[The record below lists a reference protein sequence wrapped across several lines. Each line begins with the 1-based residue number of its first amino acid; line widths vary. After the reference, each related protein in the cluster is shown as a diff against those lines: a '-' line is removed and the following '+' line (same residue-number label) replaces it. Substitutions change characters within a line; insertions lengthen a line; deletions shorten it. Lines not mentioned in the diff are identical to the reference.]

1 MKLEHPRNGHLLFQD
16 GHVVHRVLYLL
27 LFYVQERLSLALL
40 GFQPSVVLQLLR
52 ILLVVLLLLHR
63 VQIERQHRVLQRF
76 VLLPLLVLLL
86 NDLFLAALLD
96 LSGDVLVV
104 L

>member
-1 MKLEHPRNGHLLFQD
+1 MKLEHPRTGHLLFQD

-27 LFYVQERLSLALL
+27 LFDVRERLSLALL
-40 GFQPSVVLQLLR
+40 EFQPSVVLQLLR

-63 VQIERQHRVLQRF
+63 VQIERQPRALQRF

-86 NDLFLAALLD
+86 SDLFLAALLC
-96 LSGDVLVV
+96 SF
-104 L
+104 